1 MINFISWILWIINSS
16 ICSTLKYKVNNEPPG
31 NVLFAGWHG
40 QIFSLFYWAQH
51 RKLCLHPTDNWRG
64 DALDYL
70 AKKYKYRTVRFL
82 EHGTPL
88 ERSENLINLIKIL
101 KQGWDT
107 AIAVDGPPK
116 PMVYHQ
122 AKPGIIFLSQK
133 SGLPIVPVGI
143 KIKRKF
149 SLFWRWDKYEIPL
162 PWSEVEINFGQPF
175 VADETTTTQELEK
188 LLLELEQES

>member
-1 MINFISWILWIINSS
+1 MIKFISWLLWIINRA
-16 ICSTLKYKVNNEPPG
+16 ICSTLKYKVKNEPPG
-31 NVLFAGWHG
+31 NVLFAFWHG
-40 QIFSLFYWAQH
+40 QSFPLFYGAKH

-70 AKKYKYRTVRFL
+70 AKKYSYRSVRFL
-82 EHGTPL
+82 EEGTPL
-88 ERSENLINLIKIL
+88 QRGENLVNLIKIL

-133 SGLPIVPVGI
+133 SGLPIVPARI
-143 KIKRKF
+143 KMLKKF
-149 SLFWRWDKYEIPL
+149 ILFWRWDKYEIPL
-162 PWSEVEINFGQPF
+162 PWSEVEIDFGQPF
-175 VADETTTTQELEK
+175 IADEKTTTQELAR
-188 LLLELEQES
+188 LLSDTGQEL